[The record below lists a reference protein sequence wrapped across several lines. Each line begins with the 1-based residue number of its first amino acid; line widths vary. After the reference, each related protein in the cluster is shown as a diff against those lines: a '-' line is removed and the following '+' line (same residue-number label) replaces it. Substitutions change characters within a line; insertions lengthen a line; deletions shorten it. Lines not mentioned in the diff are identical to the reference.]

1 MSGSDFR
8 LRAKYFLH
16 FCKYFQ
22 CWDADTGAVNTATI
36 SFWLRTLLQQNS
48 DLVEVN
54 I

>member
-1 MSGSDFR
+1 MSEKSESQIF
-8 LRAKYFLH
+8 FIH

-48 DLVEVN
+48 DLVEVV